1 MQAYRLIT
9 KISKEG
15 TIQLTENSALFG
27 QEVELIILPKSKK
40 IAEDNDNIKKKMTPL
55 EFVNK
60 WAGFLKHIDDE
71 QIDNAKYN
79 YLMNKHK

>member
-1 MQAYRLIT
+1 MEAYRFIT

-15 TIQLTENSALFG
+15 TIQLTENPALFG
-27 QEVELIILPKSKK
+27 QEVELIILPKSEKKSENHTKKK
-40 IAEDNDNIKKKMTPL
+40 ITAL

>member
-1 MQAYRLIT
+1 MKAYRFIT
-9 KISKEG
+9 TISNKG
-15 TIQLTENSALFG
+15 TIQLTENPALFG

-40 IAEDNDNIKKKMTPL
+40 KSETDTKKKMTAL

-60 WAGFLKHIDDE
+60 WAGFLKDE
-71 QIDNAKYN
+71 DIDNAKYD

>member
-1 MQAYRLIT
+1 MQAYRFIT

-15 TIQLTENSALFG
+15 TIQLTENHALFG
-27 QEVELIILPKSKK
+27 QEVELIILPTSEKTSTNA
-40 IAEDNDNIKKKMTPL
+40 IEKKMTPL

-60 WAGFLKHIDDE
+60 WAGFLKHVDDE